1 MNLMYNNVRIVLG
14 QQEQIFISKIMML
27 LNREKYKGDTV
38 FWGQINSQRQE
49 VTSQIAETAAPSI

>member
-27 LNREKYKGDTV
+27 LNREKYKDDTV
-38 FWGQINSQRQE
+38 FWGQIQRR
-49 VTSQIAETAAPSI
+49 